1 MIQRILIGLVL
12 LLGIGFGFQSIRANY
27 LADRNV
33 ALQADI
39 KNIRAAQ
46 ALTDQLRKANANL
59 NRDQDN
65 ISEDL
70 RDATGYSDPLSP
82 DVVRVL
88 DRLRNDSAAP

>member
-12 LLGIGFGFQSIRANY
+12 LLGIGFCFQSIRANY